1 MALAKITDLHKSY
14 GDNIVLNGVDL
25 EIEQGEI
32 VVILGPSGSG
42 KSTLLRC
49 INYLETPEQ
58 GVIQVARQS
67 VDATQANKKD
77 ILALRRQ
84 TSFVFQNYALFKNK
98 TALGNITE
106 ALTIVQGMPADK
118 AESIAMEILD
128 SVGLADRRDAWPS
141 ELSGGQQQRIGIGR
155 AMALNAEL
163 MLFDEPTS
171 ALDPEKV
178 HEVLD
183 LMKKLAHQKRTM
195 IVVTHEIPFAREV
208 ADRIIFMDGGKIIE
222 QGTPEQILDAPQD
235 PRTQSFLRQVLS

>member
-1 MALAKITDLHKSY
+1 MALLDVTNLHKSF
-14 GDNIVLNGVDL
+14 GKNIVLDGIDL
-25 EIEQGEI
+25 KVEKGEI

-49 INYLETPEQ
+49 LNYLETPEQ
-58 GVIQVARQS
+58 GNISIAGKS
-67 VDATQANKKD
+67 VDARKAGKKS

-98 TALGNITE
+98 SALGNITE
-106 ALTIVQGMPADK
+106 ALTIVKGMPANQARELGMK
-118 AESIAMEILD
+118 ILNN
-128 SVGLADRRDAWPS
+128 VALGDRHDAWPS
-141 ELSGGQQQRIGIGR
+141 ELSGGQQQRVGIGR
-155 AMALNAEL
+155 AMALDTEL

-183 LMKKLAHQKRTM
+183 LMKKLALEKHTM

-208 ADRIIFMDGGKIIE
+208 ADRIIFMDGGHIIE
-222 QGTPEQILDAPQD
+222 QGSQEQVLDAPQD
-235 PRTQSFLRQVLS
+235 PRTQNFLRQVL

>member
-1 MALAKITDLHKSY
+1 MALAEVTNLHKTF
-14 GDNIVLNGVDL
+14 GNNVVLDGIDL
-25 EIEQGEI
+25 QIDQGEI

-49 INYLETPEQ
+49 LNYLETPEQ
-58 GVIQVARQS
+58 GTVTIAGHS
-67 VDATQANKKD
+67 VDARAANKKN
-77 ILALRRQ
+77 IIALRRQ

-98 TALGNITE
+98 SALGNITE
-106 ALTIVQGMPADK
+106 ALTTVKGLPATQ
-118 AESIAMEILD
+118 AEAIAMDILK
-128 SVGLADRRDAWPS
+128 SVGLEDRRDAWPS

-155 AMALNAEL
+155 AMALDAEL

-183 LMKKLAHQKRTM
+183 LMKQLALQKRTM

-222 QGTPEQILDAPQD
+222 QGTPTQLLDNPQD
-235 PRTQSFLRQVLS
+235 ERTQAFLRQVL